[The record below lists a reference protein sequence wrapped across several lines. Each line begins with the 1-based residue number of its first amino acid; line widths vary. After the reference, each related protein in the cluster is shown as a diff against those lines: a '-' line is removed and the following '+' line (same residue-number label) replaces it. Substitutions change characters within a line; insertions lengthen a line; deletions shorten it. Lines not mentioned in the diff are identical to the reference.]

1 MKLEG
6 KVALVTG
13 GGTGIG
19 RACSLALAAEGA
31 TVVVN
36 YSRSVNEA
44 EATAE
49 EARKLGGEAVSL
61 KANVSSDEEVKSL
74 IGTIDE
80 KYGRLDVLVNNAG
93 TTTFVP
99 HHELDSLTEEMW
111 DAVMAVNV
119 KGTFFASRAA
129 IKLMRRNSEGSIVN
143 IASVAGHI
151 GNGSSIAYCASK
163 AALHSLTKSLAR
175 VLAPDIR
182 VNSVSPGVT
191 DTRWVAD
198 FGEFIEKNIQATPME
213 RAAQPE
219 DIAKAVMF
227 FVVDSPFITGQDLIA
242 DGGRLLGK

>member
-31 TVVVN
+31 AVVVN
-36 YSRSVNEA
+36 YSRSVDEA

-49 EARKLGGEAVSL
+49 EARQLSGEAVAL
-61 KANVSSDEEVKSL
+61 KANVASDEEVKSL
-74 IGTIDE
+74 IRTIDE

-99 HHELDSLTEEMW
+99 HHELDSLTEDMW

-129 IKLMRRNSEGSIVN
+129 VKLMRKNSEGAIVN

-175 VLAPDIR
+175 VLAPEIR

-191 DTRWVAD
+191 DTRWIAD
-198 FGEFIEKNIQATPME
+198 FGEFIEKNIRATPME